1 MSKDN
6 KSEIRDF
13 IVKNSKFLFPVI
25 VIIVA
30 AVTVSLAL
38 NASRKKAEEGSASSP
53 EESVMPVNLAEEGS
67 EQPPEETAMPKE
79 IPLMLNENEGI
90 QTLIVTY
97 YDAMASG
104 DSAAMT
110 ALYDELT
117 ESEQLRCEETAK
129 YVDHITVPEIYT
141 KEGPEA
147 GSKVVYVYYKL
158 CFLNHEEEVPGFY
171 TFYVC
176 DDGQGNFHIKNE
188 KNFTEVEKQYV
199 IDVSGQ
205 DDVVEFYNRVTVEY
219 NELMEAN
226 PQLLAY
232 QGELGKQVNASVGVR
247 LAEQAAGGQPA
258 EGEGTTE
265 GDAPAQG
272 TDPATDVG
280 EDPGAEAQTQT
291 GPSSA
296 VATTTVNVRSSD
308 SELADRLGQVVGG
321 TRVQVQEVRA
331 NGWTKIVYDGGDG
344 YIKSE
349 YLQMEENAEGQEV
362 IGTVT
367 ANTNV
372 NVRAAASETA
382 EQVGILIGGDS
393 AELLANENGWC
404 KIKYDGR
411 VAYVKAEFVTQ

>member
-13 IVKNSKFLFPVI
+13 IVKNSKFLFPVL

-30 AVTVSLAL
+30 AVTVSFAL
-38 NASRKKAEEGSASSP
+38 NANRKRTEQEESAPSV
-53 EESVMPVNLAEEGS
+53 EESVMPVNLGEEGS
-67 EQPPEETAMPKE
+67 KESSEEETPKE
-79 IPLMLNENEGI
+79 IPLTLNENEGI
-90 QTLIVTY
+90 QTLITTY
-97 YDAMASG
+97 YDTMASG

-147 GSKVVYVYYKL
+147 TTRVVYVYYKL
-158 CFLNHEEEVPGFY
+158 CFINHTEEVPGFY
-171 TFYVC
+171 TFYVY

-188 KNFTEVEKQYV
+188 KNFTEDEKQYV

-232 QGELGKQVNASVGVR
+232 QGELSKQVNAAVGVR
-247 LAEQAAGGQPA
+247 LAEQTAGTEPDANPGDGTEPAGDAEPAAGGEENP
-258 EGEGTTE
+258 EGETP
-265 GDAPAQG
+265 AP
-272 TDPATDVG
+272 
-280 EDPGAEAQTQT
+280 T
-291 GPSSA
+291 GPQSA

-308 SELADRLGQVVGG
+308 SELADKIGQVIGG
-321 TRVQVQEVRA
+321 TKVQVQEVRA
-331 NGWTKIVYDGGDG
+331 NGWTKIIYDGGDG
-344 YIKSE
+344 YIKSD
-349 YLQMEENAEGQEV
+349 YLQMEESAEGQEV